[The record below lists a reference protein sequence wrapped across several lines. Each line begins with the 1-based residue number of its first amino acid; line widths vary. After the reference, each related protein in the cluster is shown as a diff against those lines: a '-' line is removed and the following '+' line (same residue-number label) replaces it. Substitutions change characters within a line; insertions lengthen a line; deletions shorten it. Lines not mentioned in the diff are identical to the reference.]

1 VLSFQLT
8 DEQQSL
14 LSMVQKFCV
23 SEIDPVIGSFEEKEE
38 FSKIIFKKMAELSLM
53 GMMTPETYSGAGLDF
68 STYALVLEEISFH
81 SLAVA
86 VSLAVTGLP
95 QNIIGTFGNEEQKQK
110 YLMLL
115 AQGKKLGAF
124 SLTEPQ
130 SGSDSA
136 ALKTKAIRE
145 GNYYILNG
153 TKCFVTNAGE
163 ADIYLV
169 LARTSEDKK
178 KGISAFIVEKDM
190 AGFMFGKKEHKMAL
204 QCSPT
209 MELIFKDCKVPKENL
224 VGKEGEGF
232 AIAMRALDSGRITI
246 AASAV
251 GLARRAF
258 EEAKNYSKI
267 RVQFGKP
274 ISQFQ
279 AIQTMLSEMAMT
291 IEASRLLVQK
301 AAFLR
306 DQKMPYSK
314 EASMAKTLAS
324 DTAMKVT
331 TDAVQVFG
339 GNGYCQDYPVERL
352 MREAKVLQ
360 IVEGTNQIQ
369 RMIIAK
375 EILQ

>member
-1 VLSFQLT
+1 
-8 DEQQSL
+8 
-14 LSMVQKFCV
+14 
-23 SEIDPVIGSFEEKEE
+23 
-38 FSKIIFKKMAELSLM
+38 
-53 GMMTPETYSGAGLDF
+53 
-68 STYALVLEEISFH
+68 
-81 SLAVA
+81 
-86 VSLAVTGLP
+86 
-95 QNIIGTFGNEEQKQK
+95 
-110 YLMLL
+110 
-115 AQGKKLGAF
+115 
-124 SLTEPQ
+124 
-130 SGSDSA
+130 
-136 ALKTKAIRE
+136 
-145 GNYYILNG
+145 
-153 TKCFVTNAGE
+153 
-163 ADIYLV
+163 
-169 LARTSEDKK
+169 
-178 KGISAFIVEKDM
+178 
-190 AGFMFGKKEHKMAL
+190 
-204 QCSPT
+204 
-209 MELIFKDCKVPKENL
+209 

>member
-1 VLSFQLT
+1 
-8 DEQQSL
+8 
-14 LSMVQKFCV
+14 MVQKFCV